1 MKKAVIY
8 TRDSNN
14 HTERLVKQEQICR
27 EFAARNGYAVVGLY
41 VDTTSTG
48 LDKQPY
54 FWKMLKDAKEGGFK
68 FVIVNSFDRVA
79 RRNLIEVKHRVV
91 KSGLKIVSPKFDS
104 EHISH
109 FLSKLELHFL
119 KEVEKEIEITGQ
131 G

>member
-14 HTERLVKQEQICR
+14 HKERLVAQEQVCR
-27 EFAARNGYAVVGLY
+27 EFAAKKRYAVVGLY

-54 FWKMLKDAKEGGFK
+54 FWKMLNDAKESGFK

-79 RRNLIEVKHRVV
+79 RRNLLEVKHRVM
-91 KSGLKIVSPKFDS
+91 KSGLKIVAPKLDN
-104 EHISH
+104 E
-109 FLSKLELHFL
+109 LELHFL
-119 KEVEKEIEITGQ
+119 EEVEKEIEITGQ
-131 G
+131 D